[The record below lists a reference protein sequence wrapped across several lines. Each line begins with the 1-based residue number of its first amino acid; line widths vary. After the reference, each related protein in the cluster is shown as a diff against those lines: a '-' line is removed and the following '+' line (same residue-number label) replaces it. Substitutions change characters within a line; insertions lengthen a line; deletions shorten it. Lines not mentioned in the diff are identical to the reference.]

1 MMNEISLRE
10 TDSWADVMPAVGDL
24 ASKIST
30 TNFVPKGLRGKP
42 AEIAACILTGRE
54 VGIGPMQSL
63 SKIHVIDGKPA
74 MSSELMRSLVM
85 AAGHEITYPTLSDEK
100 VIVKGRRANSD
111 QWTEVTWTI
120 KDAQRIGV
128 AGRDTW
134 KKYPRQM
141 LSARATSELCRLLFP
156 DALGGISYTVEEL
169 KDDNN
174 DASTKTP
181 VRRARVS
188 KVNQAPEPVEPP
200 LEPENPAQGDL
211 GASGTE
217 SSDPDADIVDAEI
230 IEDTPE
236 DPLGD
241 TTLVSEVIMPGGI
254 TGPQIKMMGAQMR
267 TLNMDRQAALDFCQE
282 HTGRDI
288 ESRNDL
294 TKTEATLI
302 IDALASLVKIA
313 APNE

>member
-63 SKIHVIDGKPA
+63 SKIHVIDGRPA

-111 QWTEVTWTI
+111 QWTEVTWTM

-169 KDDNN
+169 NDDNN
-174 DASTKTP
+174 DASTKTA

-188 KVNQAPEPVEPP
+188 KLKQAPEPVEPP
-200 LEPENPAQGDL
+200 LEPENPAQDDL
-211 GASGTE
+211 GASGTA

-230 IEDTPE
+230 IDDTPE

>member
-1 MMNEISLRE
+1 MTEISLRE

-24 ASKIST
+24 ANKISQ

-42 AEIAACILTGRE
+42 PEIAACILTGRE

-63 SKIHVIDGKPA
+63 AKIHVIDGRPA

-85 AAGHEITYPTLSDEK
+85 AAGHEITYPTLSDDK
-100 VIVKGRRANSD
+100 VTAKGKRAGSD
-111 QWTEVTWTI
+111 QWTEVTWTM

-169 KDDNN
+169 DDETGTE
-174 DASTKTP
+174 AKTA
-181 VRRARVS
+181 VRRSKARTSEVTPDT
-188 KVNQAPEPVEPP
+188 PEPV
-200 LEPENPAQGDL
+200 LEPEQPLQADL
-211 GASGTE
+211 GGTGE
-217 SSDPDADIVDAEI
+217 ADDAEVTLEIIDAEI
-230 IEDTPE
+230 VDEPVMVTA
-236 DPLGD
+236 
-241 TTLVSEVIMPGGI
+241 IMDGQAI
-254 TGPQIKMMGAQMR
+254 TAPQIKMMGAAMR
-267 TLNMDRQAALDFCQE
+267 TLGMDRDGALDFCRQ

-288 ESRNDL
+288 QSRNDL
-294 TKTEATLI
+294 TKTEAAAIL
-302 IDALASLVKIA
+302 DALHALSDLTGASHG
-313 APNE
+313 

>member
-1 MMNEISLRE
+1 MNEISLRE
-10 TDSWADVMPAVGDL
+10 TDSWADVLPAVGDL
-24 ASKIST
+24 ANKIST

-54 VGIGPMQSL
+54 IGIGPMQSL
-63 SKIHVIDGKPA
+63 AKIHVIDGRPA

-85 AAGHEITYPTLSDEK
+85 SAGHDITYPTLTDEK
-100 VIVKGRRANSD
+100 VVVKGRRSNSD
-111 QWTEVTWTI
+111 QWTEVTWTM

-128 AGRDTW
+128 SSKDVW

-169 KDDNN
+169 SEGNSEPV
-174 DASTKTP
+174 ARTA
-181 VRRARVS
+181 VRRSRVP
-188 KVNQAPEPVEPP
+188 KAEGVEEP
-200 LEPENPAQGDL
+200 LEAELVAQDAAQGDL
-211 GASGTE
+211 GALDGPGTPE
-217 SSDPDADIVDAEI
+217 LENIVDADI
-230 IEDTPE
+230 IEDTEPDPE
-236 DPLGD
+236 PAAQ
-241 TTLVSEVIMPGGI
+241 IQPPGAI
-254 TGPQIKMMGAQMR
+254 TAPQVKMMGSQMR
-267 TLNMDRQAALDFCQE
+267 SLGMERQAALDFCRE

-302 IDALASLVKIA
+302 IGALAALQDITQ
-313 APNE
+313 PNE